1 MTREALKW
9 ICAAATSFGR
19 NVAVTAHR
27 VEIVVRGHLSHTL
40 VSALDGFAVQTAD
53 TGLSGVTGTVADQAT
68 LFGVLDTFDGSN
80 IEVLS
85 VNRVDGHDE
94 KSAASTFD

>member
-1 MTREALKW
+1 M
-9 ICAAATSFGR
+9 
-19 NVAVTAHR
+19 TAHR
-27 VEIVVRGHLSHTL
+27 VEIVVRGHLSHAL

-53 TGLSGVTGTVADQAT
+53 TGLSRVTGTVADQAM
-68 LFGVLDTFDGSN
+68 LFGVLDTFDGLN

-94 KSAASTFD
+94 KSADRAFG